1 MANIEKD
8 INGKPL
14 SRDYEDF
21 LIESLKEPQEARA
34 YLNAALEDEDYRVF
48 LLALKDVAKAYG
60 ISRIA
65 SETKLNRESL
75 YKTLSENG
83 NPQISSLVALLR
95 AVGVRLTTEVTAK
108 DSFVEHHKE
117 NLKVAANVVSISER
131 RYAKSQIVGKVEF
144 FQPMPNYIPQFDYSS
159 LEAAA

>member
-1 MANIEKD
+1 MAITEKD

-14 SRDYEDF
+14 TESYEDF
-21 LIESLKEPQEARA
+21 LIESLKDPQEARA
-34 YLNAALEDEDYRVF
+34 YLNAAMEDEDYRVF

-60 ISRIA
+60 ISRIS

-75 YKTLSENG
+75 YKMLSENG

-108 DSFVEHHKE
+108 DSFVEHHE
-117 NLKVAANVVSISER
+117 DSLEVVSNVVSISER

-144 FQPMPNYIPQFDYSS
+144 FQPMPNYIPQFDYSE
-159 LEAAA
+159 LEIAA